1 MSVKL
6 IRQVP
11 GRKLR
16 VTGFPGTLD
25 GSPVLGQVDEGC
37 SKTSPVRDAGE

>member
-11 GRKLR
+11 DHILSI
-16 VTGFPGTLD
+16 TGFPGTLD
-25 GSPVLGQVDEGC
+25 GSLVLAQVDEGC